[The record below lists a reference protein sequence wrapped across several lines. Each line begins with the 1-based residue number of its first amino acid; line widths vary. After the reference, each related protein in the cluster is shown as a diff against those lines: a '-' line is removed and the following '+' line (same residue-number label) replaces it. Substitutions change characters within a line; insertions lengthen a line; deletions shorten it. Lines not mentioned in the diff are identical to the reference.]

1 VQLIYVN
8 VVLVGK
14 VTLFGENGVQSGA
27 SMSPSSIIAL
37 IGIPLVVAAVPT
49 TGLAFSKRTVAAAK
63 SDIREVL
70 RLMDKDV
77 SGTVSKQE
85 FMQFMS
91 ETFDRLDVDRSG
103 QLEPVEMR
111 PMKIPGWDIYL
122 RPRSFPHSGPVKF

>member
-1 VQLIYVN
+1 LQLIYLN
-8 VVLVGK
+8 VVTRGQGQTVFETGA
-14 VTLFGENGVQSGA
+14 QRGA
-27 SMSPSSIIAL
+27 SMIQSIIAL
-37 IGIPLVVAAVPT
+37 IGIPLVVAVVPT

-63 SDIREVL
+63 SDIRNVL

-103 QLEPVEMR
+103 QLEPAEMR
-111 PMKIPGWDIYL
+111 PMKIPSWNLYL
-122 RPRSFPHSGPVKF
+122 RPSLHNKPAKF